1 MNKFITEN
9 KKILIS
15 PSKAIKSEFYKLQI
29 KLIKEILSN
38 NIWFLSFIKY
48 IMM

>member
-15 PSKAIKSEFYKLQI
+15 PSKAIKSEFYKPKI
-29 KLIKEILSN
+29 NIIKEILSN
-38 NIWFLSFIKY
+38 NIYFLSFIKY